1 MEKFIIDLDDLLEGL
16 GGKVKEDTKDLDS
29 LMELAQGLDR
39 NIFIGDIDNIAD
51 TVDAVIRFWN
61 NYDNQR
67 NIPIDEREPI
77 KLYIDSYGGSLTEAF
92 TICDSIKLSKT
103 PIWTINIGTAY
114 SGGFLIAICGD
125 RRYAYPHASYL
136 FHEGATGNSAD
147 ANKFRNFA
155 DFYQIQLEQLKD
167 IILKHTS
174 ITSEKYKE
182 KQRDDWWITADEAVD
197 LEIYDVITEELI

>member
-16 GGKVKEDTKDLDS
+16 GEKVKEDTKDLDS

-197 LEIYDVITEELI
+197 LKVCDVITEELI

>member
-16 GGKVKEDTKDLDS
+16 GRKVKEDTKDLDS

-197 LEIYDVITEELI
+197 LEICDIITEELI

>member
-136 FHEGATGNSAD
+136 FPEGATGNSAD

-174 ITSEKYKE
+174 ITSAKYKE
-182 KQRDDWWITADEAVD
+182 KQRGDWWITADEAVD
-197 LEIYDVITEELI
+197 LKVCDVITEELI

>member
-155 DFYQIQLEQLKD
+155 DFYQIQWEQLKD

-197 LEIYDVITEELI
+197 LKVCDVITEELI

>member
-197 LEIYDVITEELI
+197 LEVCDVITEELI

>member
-197 LEIYDVITEELI
+197 LKICDVITEELI

>member
-51 TVDAVIRFWN
+51 TVDAVNRFWN

-197 LEIYDVITEELI
+197 LEICDVITEELI

>member
-16 GGKVKEDTKDLDS
+16 GGKVKDDTKSLDS

-39 NIFIGDIDNIAD
+39 NIFVGDIDDIAD
-51 TVDAVIRFWN
+51 TIDAVIRFWN

-67 NIPIDEREPI
+67 NIPVEEREPI

-103 PIWTINIGTAY
+103 PVWTINVGTAY

-197 LEIYDVITEELI
+197 LGVCDVITEELI

>member
-16 GGKVKEDTKDLDS
+16 GRKVKEDTKDLDS

-77 KLYIDSYGGSLTEAF
+77 KLYIDSYGGSLTEAC

-103 PIWTINIGTAY
+103 PIWTINRGTAY

-197 LEIYDVITEELI
+197 LEICDVITEELI

>member
-16 GGKVKEDTKDLDS
+16 GRKVKEDTKDLDS

-197 LEIYDVITEELI
+197 LEICDVITEELI

>member
-197 LEIYDVITEELI
+197 LKVCDVITEELI

>member
-147 ANKFRNFA
+147 ANKFRNCA

-197 LEIYDVITEELI
+197 LKVCDVITEELI

>member
-103 PIWTINIGTAY
+103 PVWTINIGTAY

-197 LEIYDVITEELI
+197 LKVCDVITEELI

>member
-92 TICDSIKLSKT
+92 TICDSI
-103 PIWTINIGTAY
+103 
-114 SGGFLIAICGD
+114 
-125 RRYAYPHASYL
+125 
-136 FHEGATGNSAD
+136 
-147 ANKFRNFA
+147 
-155 DFYQIQLEQLKD
+155 
-167 IILKHTS
+167 
-174 ITSEKYKE
+174 
-182 KQRDDWWITADEAVD
+182 
-197 LEIYDVITEELI
+197 

>member
-29 LMELAQGLDR
+29 LMQLAQGLDR

-197 LEIYDVITEELI
+197 LKVCDVITEELI

>member
-182 KQRDDWWITADEAVD
+182 KQRDDWWITADDAINYGIAD
-197 LEIYDVITEELI
+197 EIAEEFI

>member
-197 LEIYDVITEELI
+197 LEICDVITEELI

>member
-1 MEKFIIDLDDLLEGL
+1 MI
-16 GGKVKEDTKDLDS
+16 KDILTSWQKNRGSIKDFNS
-29 LMELAQGLDR
+29 VMELSTCMNR
-39 NIFIGDIDNIAD
+39 EYYINDITPEIAD
-51 TVDAVIRFWN
+51 SADAYIRFWN
-61 NYDNQR
+61 RVDDENQT
-67 NIPIDEREPI
+67 PIELREPI

-197 LEIYDVITEELI
+197 LKVCDVITEELI

>member
-182 KQRDDWWITADEAVD
+182 KQRDDWWITADEAVE
-197 LEIYDVITEELI
+197 LEICDVITEELI

>member
-1 MEKFIIDLDDLLEGL
+1 MEKFIIDLDDLLVGL

-155 DFYQIQLEQLKD
+155 DFYQIQLEELKD

-197 LEIYDVITEELI
+197 LKVCDVITEELI

>member
-197 LEIYDVITEELI
+197 LKVCDVIAEEFI

>member
-167 IILKHTS
+167 IILEHTS

-182 KQRDDWWITADEAVD
+182 KQRDDWWITADEALD
-197 LEIYDVITEELI
+197 LEICDVITEELI

>member
-182 KQRDDWWITADEAVD
+182 KQRDDWWITANEAVD
-197 LEIYDVITEELI
+197 LEICDVITEELI

>member
-114 SGGFLIAICGD
+114 SGRFLIAICGD

-197 LEIYDVITEELI
+197 LEICDVITEELI

>member
-155 DFYQIQLEQLKD
+155 DFSQIQLEQLKN

-197 LEIYDVITEELI
+197 LKVCDVITEELI

>member
-167 IILKHTS
+167 IILQHTS
-174 ITSEKYKE
+174 ITSEKYK
-182 KQRDDWWITADEAVD
+182 VD
-197 LEIYDVITEELI
+197 LEICDVITEELI